1 MAREK
6 GGFHGLCEMLF
17 ASSETGEKTK
27 MGQVF
32 RFELTGTFRP
42 LPLPEAESDLA
53 EIDMQLVFK

>member
-6 GGFHGLCEMLF
+6 GGFQGLCEMF
-17 ASSETGEKTK
+17 REGKTGEKTK
-27 MGQVF
+27 IGHVF
-32 RFELTGTFRP
+32 RFALTGTLRP

>member
-1 MAREK
+1 MLRE
-6 GGFHGLCEMLF
+6 GNAA

-27 MGQVF
+27 IGHVF
-32 RFELTGTFRP
+32 RFELTGTLRP